1 MKLKISNVQY
11 HRNGVSGMP
20 FYAVNF
26 DDKDIGN
33 MIGIVFPKYDPDKE
47 RYTGGFN
54 PRVAIFQTELLGQG
68 NINFGENSYRGD
80 CYADDLIKAINKD
93 EKKIMNTYAKTV
105 EESANKLIREL
116 KNEKFYKE
124 NK

>member
-1 MKLKISNVQY
+1 MKLKINNVQY

-26 DDKDIGN
+26 DDEKIGN
-33 MIGIVFPKYDPDKE
+33 MIGIVFPKYDQDKE
-47 RYTGGFN
+47 IYTGELN

-80 CYADDLIKAINKD
+80 WYANDLIKAIN
-93 EKKIMNTYAKTV
+93 TQ
-105 EESANKLIREL
+105 LISNR
-116 KNEKFYKE
+116 FTS
-124 NK
+124 